1 MEPFCKLGDTIAYIQ
16 KYQVL
21 ESRTWRRKWELV
33 ESKVSR
39 MSLCK
44 DGVHVYTKRFYP
56 LPDEE
61 LRSNTNL
68 LRDRSGIILVEEP
81 IVMDDEL
88 RKRYERWIAWMNED
102 PENEKKASLL
112 NFGGEA

>member
-16 KYQVL
+16 KFQVL
-21 ESRTWRRKWELV
+21 ENRTWRRKWELV

-56 LPDEE
+56 LDDEE
-61 LRSNTNL
+61 LRSNTNFMREL
-68 LRDRSGIILVEEP
+68 NGLILVQEP
-81 IVMDDEL
+81 FVLDDEL
-88 RKRYERWIAWMNED
+88 RERCERWVDWMNAD
-102 PENEKKASLL
+102 PETAKEASIF
-112 NFGGEA
+112 NFGGDE